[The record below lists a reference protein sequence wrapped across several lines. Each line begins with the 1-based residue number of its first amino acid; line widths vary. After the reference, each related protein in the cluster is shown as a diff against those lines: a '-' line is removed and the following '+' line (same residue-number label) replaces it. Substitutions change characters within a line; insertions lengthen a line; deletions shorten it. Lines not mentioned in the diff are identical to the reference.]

1 MESLT
6 KLSERD
12 QHFDIG
18 VLVLEVL
25 VDHLEPMLNAV
36 LGYGDLLNF
45 FQNSTNLYQV
55 YKPKKIDKV
64 SYMRSLHNLVEEH
77 ATQIQAVHS
86 KNKEI
91 QIAL

>member
-1 MESLT
+1 M
-6 KLSERD
+6 
-12 QHFDIG
+12 
-18 VLVLEVL
+18 
-25 VDHLEPMLNAV
+25 
-36 LGYGDLLNF
+36 NF

-64 SYMRSLHNLVEEH
+64 SFMMSLHNLVEEH

-91 QIAL
+91 QIALSTKCFFPFQGGGGM